1 MNKPLLAQI
10 GLGLAV
16 VGLVVAAGI
25 LLIPGLNAP
34 GQPLPLMV
42 LGAAAFFYIPGS
54 FLIFFVEKGDKQGP
68 MTKKL
73 LFVRF
78 GFFVVLSVMMFQL
91 LRS

>member
-10 GLGLAV
+10 GLALAV
-16 VGLVVAAGI
+16 VGLAVAAGI
-25 LLIPGLNAP
+25 LLIPGLNGV

-54 FLIFFVEKGDKQGP
+54 FLIFYVEKGDKAGP

-73 LFVRF
+73 LFVRV
-78 GFFVVLSVMMFQL
+78 GFFVVLSVMIFQL
-91 LRS
+91 IRA